1 MKGFD
6 KMKKVFAF
14 TLAEVIITLTI
25 VAVIAALVIPLLIN
39 VKPDTNNILF
49 RKAFY
54 TFSEAIY
61 AIVNDTSL
69 YDDDTP
75 AFTSEALNSNTIC
88 QNLTNMLSITGNQ
101 HICESSSR
109 STPSFTLS
117 NGIAFFMD
125 NTKTI
130 SSNNKITINVD
141 VNGFDNGPNVI
152 ADQNNNCDG
161 DRYEFYLYDNGKV
174 GTDDTQP
181 NHYCATD
188 ALKKGSK
195 ISKD

>member
-1 MKGFD
+1 
-6 KMKKVFAF
+6 MKKVFAF
-14 TLAEVIITLTI
+14 TLAELIITLTI
-25 VAVIAALVIPLLIN
+25 IAVIAALVIPILIN

-75 AFTSEALNSNTIC
+75 AFTSNALNSKNIC
-88 QNLTNMLSITGNQ
+88 QNLTNMLSITGDQN
-101 HICESSSR
+101 ICSSNSSNFG

-117 NGIAFFMD
+117 NGIVFFMP
-125 NTKTI
+125 
-130 SSNNKITINVD
+130 SSTKITANEKISIKID
-141 VNGFDNGPNVI
+141 VNGVNNGPNVL
-152 ADQNNNCDG
+152 ATQNNGCDG
-161 DRYEFYLYDNGKV
+161 DWYEFYLYDNGKV
-174 GTDDTQP
+174 GTDSNQTNQ
-181 NHYCATD
+181 YCATE

-195 ISKD
+195 ISKN